1 MKLAHFSDIHVTHF
15 PLSGKPALKR
25 FAAVASYTLAG
36 RGKHFQGSDERI
48 GKLLEDV
55 DAQGVDHALCTG
67 DLTGVSTEAE
77 FARVA
82 ELFGPR
88 LQQPARYTVIPGNHD
103 RYVHDADGL
112 FERHFAA
119 VSEGGKFPF
128 LKHLSDTVSVVAI
141 DVARPT
147 SVIDSSGLCGEK
159 QRAALEAILTD
170 RALKGRFVILALHY
184 GLLRSEGQRDSRPH
198 GLRDDLELM
207 ALIDRDDVTVDL
219 VLHGHMHRPYVVKTK
234 RRTVINA
241 GSATDLHVRQG
252 CGYHVYEID
261 PASGRVK
268 VSRRAW
274 SAGPGRY
281 EPVSSPL
288 NCELNTRGE

>member
-1 MKLAHFSDIHVTHF
+1 MRLAHFSDIHVTHF

-25 FAAVASYTLAG
+25 LAAVVSYSLGG
-36 RGKHFQGSDERI
+36 RGKHFAGSDQRI

-77 FARVA
+77 FERVA

-88 LQQPARYTVIPGNHD
+88 LQQAERFTVIPGNHD
-103 RYVHDADGL
+103 RYVKGSEGL

-119 VSEGGKFPF
+119 LSGGGKFPF
-128 LKHLSDTVSVVAI
+128 VKHLSDGVSVVAI

-147 SVIDSSGLCGEK
+147 NLIDSSGLCGEQ
-159 QRAALEAILTD
+159 QRAALEALLTD
-170 RALKGRFVILALHY
+170 RSLKGRFVVLALHY
-184 GLLRSEGQRDSRPH
+184 GLLRAEGQRDARPH

-207 ALIDRDDVTVDL
+207 ALIDRDDVTLDL

-234 RRTVINA
+234 RRTIINA
-241 GSATDLHVRQG
+241 GSATDLHVAQG

-261 PASGRVK
+261 PATGRVK
-268 VSRRAW
+268 VNRRAW
-274 SAGPGRY
+274 NVGPGRY
-281 EPVSSPL
+281 EAVDSPL
-288 NCELNTRGE
+288 NRELLTRGE